1 MSLQRRTMGRGR
13 IIAAVSA
20 IVIVI
25 GCILPWFRAGSAESG
40 IPPVEGNAL
49 AGVGILT
56 FLAALGV
63 LALVALPFAAG
74 ERPVSFDRWWAYALL
89 ALIAGAGIV
98 LRVIGIEA
106 EIGTFEAFLPDR
118 APGLWLSAAG
128 TVGVAVG
135 AAEIRGEQPG
145 R

>member
-1 MSLQRRTMGRGR
+1 MSLQRRTIGRGR
-13 IIAAVSA
+13 LIAAVSA
-20 IVIVI
+20 VVVVV
-25 GCILPWFRAGSAESG
+25 GCLLPWFRAGSAESG
-40 IPPVEGNAL
+40 IPPVEGNAF

-74 ERPVSFDRWWAYALL
+74 ERPVAIDRWWAYAAL
-89 ALIAGAGIV
+89 ALVAAAGIV
-98 LRVIGIEA
+98 LRVVAIGG

-118 APGLWLSAAG
+118 APGLWLAAAG

-135 AAEIRGEQPG
+135 AAEIRGEPPG
-145 R
+145 